1 MKYWVIIDK
10 EQKGPFTIDEMRSL
24 PLEAQTPVWHKGM
37 ADWAPLISRPELM
50 ELISGSGS
58 APAANATAGAPA
70 TIVAPAGSIP
80 PGYVV
85 VAPSAEARRPSSYF
99 ILSIVLIFFGVL
111 IFSLISLFFGWRVR
125 KALNAGDWARAHRA
139 SERAALFNIINIVVT
154 LIMIPFG
161 VVIEM
166 IDFSLF

>member
-24 PLEAQTPVWHKGM
+24 PLDPQTPVWQKGM
-37 ADWAPLISRPELM
+37 ADWAPLISRPELVG
-50 ELISGSGS
+50 LLSGSNPAAS
-58 APAANATAGAPA
+58 APAAIAVPQGE
-70 TIVAPAGSIP
+70 IP

-85 VAPSAEARRPSSYF
+85 VAPGADARKPSSYF

-111 IFSLISLFFGWRVR
+111 ILSLISIFFGWKVR
-125 KALNAGDWARAHRA
+125 KALREGDWARASRN
-139 SERAALFNIINIVVT
+139 SERAALFNILNIVIS

-161 VVIEM
+161 MVLEM

>member
-10 EQKGPFTIDEMRSL
+10 EQKGPYTIDEMRSL
-24 PLEAQTPVWHKGM
+24 PLDARTPVWQKGM
-37 ADWAPLISRPELM
+37 ADWAPLSSRPELVT
-50 ELISGSGS
+50 LIAPQPGAGA
-58 APAANATAGAPA
+58 APAATVLAVPQGE
-70 TIVAPAGSIP
+70 VP

-85 VAPSAEARRPSSYF
+85 VAPGRKPSSYF

-125 KALNAGDWARAHRA
+125 KALRENDWAKACRN
-139 SERAALFNIINIVVT
+139 SERAALFNILNIVIS
-154 LIMIPFG
+154 LIMLPFG
-161 VVIEM
+161 MVMEM